1 LFVRDSVP
9 ISVIAVVLVLFCLLA
24 YEGGFR
30 LGRWWQERTPGEQE
44 GPTGVLIGS
53 MLALLA
59 FLLAITT
66 GMASDRFDTRR
77 GYVIEQA
84 NDLRV
89 AYLEAGYLP
98 APADG
103 QMQELLRQYAPLQI
117 GSSDLAVVDQNIE
130 RAADLE
136 AQMWTI
142 TQGIARTSSNDVI
155 AEFVSSLSD
164 VTKIKQA
171 RLNAAFNVRVP
182 PTILWLLILGTVLS
196 IGMVGFGAGVT
207 QQRSVITAVVLIIAL
222 GATILLVL
230 DLDNPFDGLITVSQ
244 QPLVE
249 VVHDIQPPQSP

>member
-1 LFVRDSVP
+1 MPDNVP
-9 ISVIAVVLVLFCLLA
+9 IWVIGFVLVLLCLLA
-24 YEGGFR
+24 YESGFR
-30 LGRWWQERTPGEQE
+30 LGRWWQRRTPGEQE

-53 MLALLA
+53 ILALLA

-77 GYVIEQA
+77 SFVIEQA

-98 APADG
+98 APADA
-103 QMQELLRQYAPLQI
+103 QIQELLREYIPLQI
-117 GSSDLAVVDQNIE
+117 GNSDLAVVDQNIA
-130 RAADLE
+130 RAAELE

-142 TQGIARTSSNDVI
+142 TQGVARTSSNDVL
-155 AEFVSSLSD
+155 AEFVSSLGD
-164 VTKIKQA
+164 VTKIKQN

-182 PTILWLLILGTVLS
+182 ATILWLLILGTILS

-207 QQRSVITAVVLIIAL
+207 QQRSVITAVVLIVAL

-230 DLDNPFDGLITVSQ
+230 DLDNPFDGFITVSQ
-244 QPLVE
+244 QPLIQLVN
-249 VVHDIQPPQSP
+249 DIGPPQSP